1 MTKKKLYLLSGIPG
15 SGKSTWA
22 HERVKKDGGTW
33 ISRDAIRFSLL
44 KEEDDYFS
52 LEDLVIEKFISSIQA
67 AINDSSISIIYVDA
81 THLNKKA
88 RDSILNKLDL
98 TNITKL
104 ICVYCDIDLK
114 IALERNKKRTGRAL
128 VPDTVIK
135 NMFFS
140 HKMPDEDEDFDQIII
155 IDEQGN
161 EVYING
167 YLSDI

>member
-1 MTKKKLYLLSGIPG
+1 MAKKKLYLLSGIPG
-15 SGKSTWA
+15 SGKTTWA
-22 HERVKKDGGTW
+22 QNRVKNDGGKW
-33 ISRDAIRFSLL
+33 ISRDEIRFSLL
-44 KEEDDYFS
+44 KEDDDYFAH
-52 LEDLVIEKFISSIQA
+52 EKLVIEKFISSIQA
-67 AINDSSISIIYVDA
+67 AIYDSSVSIIYVDA

-88 RDSILNKLDL
+88 RDAILTELDL
-98 TNITKL
+98 DNITKL
-104 ICVYCDIDLK
+104 ICVYFDIDLDV
-114 IALERNKKRTGRAL
+114 ALERNKKRSGRAL

-140 HKMPDEDEDFDQIII
+140 HTIPDEDEDFDQIII